1 MNILLVTGIYP
12 TGDTQYE
19 GTTVCHYFARE
30 WSKAGHNV
38 RVVHSNS
45 VIPKAIKYLGDAYN
59 RMASKKIWSISLM
72 PTSYKVKTYEV
83 EGIPVLYI
91 PICRPFPKSSYIPK
105 YTIKNAVERI
115 VQELRTERF
124 SPQII
129 VGHWATSIIAGLKDY
144 FPNVPNG
151 IVVHEPF
158 EMKNRSLLDRIDSI
172 GFRNKGL
179 QEDFNKRIGTR
190 DREFIC
196 YSGVPEEYLIERKKD
211 DIFPVSRFVFLGKL
225 LPLKRVQDT
234 IIALNEYFGD
244 KNYSFDIVG
253 DGVERQALEKLV
265 TDLNITSKVRF
276 RGALPRTEAQKI
288 VADSQ
293 CMIMVSDHEAFGL
306 VYLEAMA
313 KGCIC
318 VATKGQGGDGIVEDG
333 INGYLCEAR
342 NTEQLKNIL
351 RRLCSLSKDEY
362 CSMSNA
368 ALERA
373 RSLTDSMVAQ
383 HYLKSIINA

>member
-1 MNILLVTGIYP
+1 MHISTAQLAVIHRYS
-12 TGDTQYE
+12 
-19 GTTVCHYFARE
+19 TTKAR
-30 WSKAGHNV
+30 V
-38 RVVHSNS
+38 
-45 VIPKAIKYLGDAYN
+45 
-59 RMASKKIWSISLM
+59 
-72 PTSYKVKTYEV
+72 
-83 EGIPVLYI
+83 
-91 PICRPFPKSSYIPK
+91 
-105 YTIKNAVERI
+105 
-115 VQELRTERF
+115 
-124 SPQII
+124 
-129 VGHWATSIIAGLKDY
+129 
-144 FPNVPNG
+144 
-151 IVVHEPF
+151 
-158 EMKNRSLLDRIDSI
+158 
-172 GFRNKGL
+172 L
-179 QEDFNKRIGTR
+179 QEDFNKRIGKR

-196 YSGVPEEYLIERKKD
+196 YSGVPEEYLIERIKTD
-211 DIFPVSRFVFLGKL
+211 TFPVSRFVFLGKL

-234 IIALNEYFGD
+234 IIALNEFFGD

-253 DGVERQALEKLV
+253 DGVERNALEKLV
-265 TDLNITSKVRF
+265 KDLNITSKVRF

-318 VATKGQGGDGIVEDG
+318 VATKDQGGDGIVEDG

-342 NTEQLKNIL
+342 NIEQLKNIL
-351 RRLCSLSKDEY
+351 RRLCSLSKEEY

-383 HYLKSIINA
+383 HYLNSIINA